1 MDEIKKTCY
10 NCVYRGQVL
19 GSAHSNCS
27 FNFQKAGVEIPKGD
41 QHGVRSGW
49 YNFPID
55 FDPVWMTKPCP
66 AFSTEKNNEMVIE
79 PVMSLIQILRR

>member
-1 MDEIKKTCY
+1 M
-10 NCVYRGQVL
+10 
-19 GSAHSNCS
+19 
-27 FNFQKAGVEIPKGD
+27 EIPKGD